1 MNTLT
6 CPACQGELDSR
17 SRETTCGQCQARY
30 RIRALCPACGQEL
43 ERGRACGAVD
53 YFATTATPWSP
64 SAPFCFERSL
74 TRHKNPADAGFIL
87 CAPLSAA

>member
-6 CPACQGELDSR
+6 CPACHGELDSR

-43 ERGRACGAVD
+43 ERLRACGAVD
-53 YFATTATPWSP
+53 YFCNHCNTLVSKRTVL
-64 SAPFCFERSL
+64 FEAQPD
-74 TRHKNPADAGFIL
+74 KA
-87 CAPLSAA
+87 

>member
-30 RIRALCPACGQEL
+30 RIQALCPACGQEL
-43 ERGRACGAVD
+43 ERLRACGAVD
-53 YFATTATPWSP
+53 YFCNHCNTLVSKRTVL
-64 SAPFCFERSL
+64 FEAQPD
-74 TRHKNPADAGFIL
+74 KA
-87 CAPLSAA
+87 

>member
-17 SRETTCGQCQARY
+17 SRETTCGQCQAHY

-43 ERGRACGAVD
+43 ERLKACGAVD
-53 YFATTATPWSP
+53 YFCNHCNTLVSKRTVL
-64 SAPFCFERSL
+64 FEAQPD
-74 TRHKNPADAGFIL
+74 KA
-87 CAPLSAA
+87 

>member
-30 RIRALCPACGQEL
+30 RIRTLCPACGQEL
-43 ERGRACGAVD
+43 ERLQACGAVD
-53 YFATTATPWSP
+53 YFCNHCNTLVSKRTVL
-64 SAPFCFERSL
+64 FEAQPD
-74 TRHKNPADAGFIL
+74 KV
-87 CAPLSAA
+87 

>member
-17 SRETTCGQCQARY
+17 SRETMCGQCQARY

-43 ERGRACGAVD
+43 ERLRACGAVD
-53 YFATTATPWSP
+53 YFCNHCNTLVSKRTVL
-64 SAPFCFERSL
+64 FEAQPD
-74 TRHKNPADAGFIL
+74 KA
-87 CAPLSAA
+87 

>member
-6 CPACQGELDSR
+6 CLACQGELDSR

-43 ERGRACGAVD
+43 ERLRACGAVD
-53 YFATTATPWSP
+53 YFCNHCNTLVSKRTVL
-64 SAPFCFERSL
+64 FEAQPD
-74 TRHKNPADAGFIL
+74 KA
-87 CAPLSAA
+87 

>member
-17 SRETTCGQCQARY
+17 NRETTCGQCQARY

-43 ERGRACGAVD
+43 ERLRACGAVD
-53 YFATTATPWSP
+53 YFCNHCNTLVSKRTVL
-64 SAPFCFERSL
+64 FEAQPD
-74 TRHKNPADAGFIL
+74 KA
-87 CAPLSAA
+87 

>member
-30 RIRALCPACGQEL
+30 RIRTLCPACGQEL
-43 ERGRACGAVD
+43 ERLRGCGAVD
-53 YFATTATPWSP
+53 YFCNHCNTLVSKRTVL
-64 SAPFCFERSL
+64 FEAQPD
-74 TRHKNPADAGFIL
+74 KA
-87 CAPLSAA
+87 

>member
-6 CPACQGELDSR
+6 CPACQGELDSRSR

-43 ERGRACGAVD
+43 ERLRACGAVD
-53 YFATTATPWSP
+53 YFCNHCNTLVSKRTVL
-64 SAPFCFERSL
+64 FEAQPD
-74 TRHKNPADAGFIL
+74 KA
-87 CAPLSAA
+87 

>member
-43 ERGRACGAVD
+43 ERLKACGAVD
-53 YFATTATPWSP
+53 YFCNHCNTLVSKRTVL
-64 SAPFCFERSL
+64 FEAQPD
-74 TRHKNPADAGFIL
+74 KA
-87 CAPLSAA
+87 

>member
-30 RIRALCPACGQEL
+30 RIWALCPACGQEL
-43 ERGRACGAVD
+43 ERLRACGAVD
-53 YFATTATPWSP
+53 YFCNHCNTLVSKRTVL
-64 SAPFCFERSL
+64 FEAQPD
-74 TRHKNPADAGFIL
+74 KA
-87 CAPLSAA
+87 

>member
-6 CPACQGELDSR
+6 CPACRGELDSR

-43 ERGRACGAVD
+43 ERLRACGAVD
-53 YFATTATPWSP
+53 YFCNHCNTLVSKRTVL
-64 SAPFCFERSL
+64 FEAQPD
-74 TRHKNPADAGFIL
+74 KA
-87 CAPLSAA
+87 

>member
-17 SRETTCGQCQARY
+17 SRETTSGQCQARY

-43 ERGRACGAVD
+43 ERLRACGAVD
-53 YFATTATPWSP
+53 YFCNHCNTLVSKRTVL
-64 SAPFCFERSL
+64 FEAQPD
-74 TRHKNPADAGFIL
+74 KA
-87 CAPLSAA
+87 